1 MPLRDAPKLNLKEMD
16 ARESEIRLKV
26 GVAGISEKDAGIVVP
41 TAENID
47 EIRQGLSEVV
57 VRPGREM
64 I

>member
-26 GVAGISEKDAGIVVP
+26 GFAGISEKDAGIVVP